1 MERVKKEKDF
11 FSKEILYKFVILLV
25 SVFCIVY
32 ILPRNS
38 KNSLQI
44 EEGMPWPHSQIM
56 AEFDFPI
63 YKSDAAL
70 QQEQD
75 SIMADFAPYCQLS
88 DSIVPDLIKKVH
100 EQLQKS
106 PEISSY
112 QRSLII
118 QKLREVYKTGVL
130 EGDEYANLQEDN
142 IKQIM
147 VYSHNT
153 AYRVPLPSV
162 YTTKKAYEILMQ
174 TDSVHLN
181 RAALQKCNLDEILQ
195 PNLTYDT
202 NRSEK
207 VREEMLSSISQTAG
221 MVVAGTKIIDRG
233 EIVNAKTYNILVSWK
248 KETERRTS
256 NNNQGQWLLLGQ
268 LLFVTTIITIFLLYL
283 TLFRKDYFEDPL
295 KIILIFS
302 LIVIYPVLTAFFI
315 RYSWFN
321 VYIIPYAMAPMMIR
335 VIMDSR
341 TAFMSFICIILLCS
355 LTLKYPYQFVLIE
368 TVAGAVSIMSLR
380 ELSQRS
386 QLIKAAFIITSVSI
400 AFYFS
405 YEMIHENDLSKIDT
419 DMYKYL
425 CINGV
430 LLLFTYPLLYLVE
443 RAFKFT
449 TDVTYV
455 ELSNINAPLLQKM
468 SEVAPGTFQHCM
480 QVANLAAEVS
490 RKIGAKTQLVRTGA
504 LYHDVGKMNNP
515 AFFTENQ
522 AAGINPHA
530 AFDEKQSA
538 QIIVNH
544 VLDGIK
550 LAEKHSIPQD
560 IKNFI
565 VTHHGASV
573 TKYFFIKYKNEHPDE
588 DVDITPFQY
597 PGPNPFEKE
606 HAIVMMADSVEA
618 ASRSLPDYTEET
630 ISNLVEKI
638 IDQQVADGCF
648 KNCPITFKDILVAKE
663 VFKEKLKIIYHTR
676 IAYPELKK

>member
-1 MERVKKEKDF
+1 MEKVKKEKEF
-11 FSKEILYKFVILLV
+11 LNKEILYKFVILLV

-32 ILPRNS
+32 VLPRNN
-38 KNSLQI
+38 KNNLQV

-63 YKSDAAL
+63 YKSEAVL

-75 SIMADFAPYCQLS
+75 SIMTDFAPYCHLS
-88 DSIVPDLIKKVH
+88 DSIVPDLVKTVQAK
-100 EQLQKS
+100 LQQA
-106 PEISSY
+106 PEIGY
-112 QRSLII
+112 AQRAQLVQTVRNI
-118 QKLREVYKTGVL
+118 YKNGVM
-130 EGDEYANLQEDN
+130 EGDEYANLEEDN

-147 VYSHNT
+147 VYSHTT
-153 AYRVPLPSV
+153 AYRVPLTSV
-162 YTTKKAYEILMQ
+162 YTTKKAYEVLMEI
-174 TDSVHLN
+174 DSAHIN
-181 RAALQKCNLDEILQ
+181 RAALQKCNLDEVLL
-195 PNLTYDT
+195 PNLTYDAS
-202 NRSEK
+202 RSEK
-207 VREEMLSSISQTAG
+207 VKEELVSSISQTAG

-233 EIVNAKTYNILVSWK
+233 EIVSNETYNILESWI
-248 KETERRTS
+248 KENDRRTS
-256 NNNQGQWLLLGQ
+256 NKSQSHWLLLGQ
-268 LLFVTTIITIFLLYL
+268 IIFVTTLITIFLLYL
-283 TLFRKDYFEDPL
+283 TLFRNDYFEDPQ
-295 KIILIFS
+295 KVILLFA
-302 LIVIYPVLTAFFI
+302 LVVIYPILTAFFI

-321 VYIIPYAMAPMMIR
+321 VYIIPYAMAPMIIR

-341 TAFMSFICIILLCS
+341 TAFMASICIILLSS
-355 LTLKYPYQFVLIE
+355 LTLRYPYQFILIE
-368 TVAGAVSIMSLR
+368 TIAGAVSIMSLR

-386 QLIKAAFIITSVSI
+386 QLIKAAFIITLVSM
-400 AFYFS
+400 AFYFG
-405 YEMIHENDLSKIDT
+405 YEMIHENDLSKMDIDI
-419 DMYKYL
+419 YKYL
-425 CINGV
+425 SISGV

-468 SEVAPGTFQHCM
+468 SEIAPGTFQHCM

-544 VLDGIK
+544 VLDGLK

-565 VTHHGASV
+565 ITHHGAGV
-573 TKYFFIKYKNEHPDE
+573 TKYFYIKYKNEHPDE
-588 DVDITPFQY
+588 EVDITPFQY

-618 ASRSLPDYTEET
+618 ASRSLPNYTEET